1 MSTEVGGVGLRER
14 KRLATRRS
22 IQLAAISLVRENG
35 LERLTVDEIGRVAD
49 ISPRTFFNYFPT
61 KEAAIIGDPPSL
73 PAGDSIA
80 QFVSDTSGRSV
91 IAGICALLVE
101 PTELALEDHE
111 LVHSRRLVL
120 KDHPHLFAMRMATLK
135 HFEDELHAVVLQR
148 LKHDKLR
155 LSAEELD
162 SRARL
167 ITLVAM
173 ATMRHAWAS
182 WADAGGS
189 SDLAEKLR
197 SSFAE
202 VEHLLAPTA
211 AR

>member
-1 MSTEVGGVGLRER
+1 MSTEVVELGLRER
-14 KRLATRRS
+14 KRLATRRA
-22 IQLAAISLVRENG
+22 IQFAAVTLVRDHG

-61 KEAAIIGDPPSL
+61 KEAAIIGDAPSL
-73 PAGDSIA
+73 PAGEAIDR
-80 QFVSDTSGRSV
+80 FVADTSGRSI
-91 IAGICALLVE
+91 IAGIEVLLNE
-101 PTELALEDHE
+101 PNELVSDDHE
-111 LVHSRRLVL
+111 LSHLRRAVL
-120 KDHPHLFAMRMATLK
+120 KDHPHLFAMRMATMK

-148 LKHDKLR
+148 LQHDKVR
-155 LSAEELD
+155 LSAADLD

-173 ATMRHAWAS
+173 AAMRHAWTS
-182 WADAGGS
+182 WADAGGR
-189 SDLAEKLR
+189 SDLAGKLR

-202 VEHLLAPTA
+202 VEHLLAPTP